1 MPFALTLYGHRFYH
15 LFIILG
21 VVTLR
26 SYIKLNI
33 CMYYVL
39 VHGDWVPFTVQNTPR
54 AVFDFVQIA
63 STPLFSVHSVHLQ
76 RLFGCSRL
84 LIHSRMLSN
93 FVSYIHIYGQFKY
106 LPTPW
111 ERFRLNISL
120 SSVSKNSNAQRTKWK
135 TFQFFSILFSQF
147 ILVMIKKYNSIK
159 SVSSF
164 FFSFWLHS
172 VDSTQL
178 MTKKHKSKFFFLFSR
193 KQNAKQFFFCQVCT
207 RITFTNHKEL
217 KLLRTNWSRW
227 MWKQFIFP
235 CVFQLGF

>member
-21 VVTLR
+21 VVTFR
-26 SYIKLNI
+26 CYIKLNI

-93 FVSYIHIYGQFKY
+93 FVSYILHIYGQFKY

-120 SSVSKNSNAQRTKWK
+120 SSVSKNSNAQQTKWK

-147 ILVMIKKYNSIK
+147 ILVMRKKYNSIK
-159 SVSSF
+159 RVSSF
-164 FFSFWLHS
+164 FF
-172 VDSTQL
+172 
-178 MTKKHKSKFFFLFSR
+178 
-193 KQNAKQFFFCQVCT
+193 
-207 RITFTNHKEL
+207 
-217 KLLRTNWSRW
+217 
-227 MWKQFIFP
+227 
-235 CVFQLGF
+235 